1 MKHNAEDHFR
11 LVHKIANRYSKGN
24 RMEYD
29 DIFQEGC
36 IGLLRAIDEY
46 KECNVPFG
54 TFAGMH
60 IQFAILAAL
69 RKSGTFRINPDL
81 IWLAS
86 KIRKQ
91 DLIDSPPYVI
101 AEELSKDVRYV
112 ERALEYLNLNVAS
125 LDYEYGNGKS
135 NRNLTMLD
143 SLCYEQNFDDR
154 VYVEQMLDA
163 YHVNERDK
171 RLFRLVA
178 EGHSFASATRL
189 IGEGFKAANQ
199 RKMYLKRR
207 VMHKKY
213 LIYA

>member
-46 KECNVPFG
+46 KEGNVPFG

-60 IQFAILAAL
+60 IQFAILTAL
-69 RKSGTFRINPDL
+69 RNSGMFRINPDI

-91 DLIDSPPYVI
+91 ELIDSPPSEI
-101 AEELSKDVRYV
+101 AEKLSTEVRYV
-112 ERALEYLNLNVAS
+112 ERALEYLQLNVTS
-125 LDYEYGNGKS
+125 LDYEYSNGNS
-135 NRNLTMLD
+135 NKNLTLLD
-143 SLCYEQNFDDR
+143 SLYYEQNFDDR
-154 VYVEQMLDA
+154 VYVEQILDV
-163 YHVNERDK
+163 YRINERDK

-189 IGEGFKAANQ
+189 IGEGFKAATQ
-199 RKMYLKRR
+199 RKMYIKRR
-207 VMHKKY
+207 LVDKKH